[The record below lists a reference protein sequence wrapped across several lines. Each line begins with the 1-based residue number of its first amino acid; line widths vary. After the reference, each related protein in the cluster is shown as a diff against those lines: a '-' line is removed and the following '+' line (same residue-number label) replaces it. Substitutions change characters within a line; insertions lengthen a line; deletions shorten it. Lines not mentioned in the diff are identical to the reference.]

1 MIDDIYIFDDIIDK
15 EHQNKIKDLLFGD
28 TFNWFFCK
36 DISINDNHVQRRPG
50 FAHYFFNHKTINSD
64 FHKDVF
70 PIITK
75 SLEKANIKYTECI
88 QGRSFFQLP
97 LNLPDRENVDSP
109 HIDRDVPHLAVLYY
123 VNDSDGDTII
133 YENTFEGYDKIP
145 LKKDLKIKQ
154 KISPKMG
161 RVVIFNGR
169 YWHTAEQ
176 PQQDERVIIN
186 YNVV

>member
-1 MIDDIYIFDDIIDK
+1 MINDILVFDDIIDID
-15 EHQNKIKDLLFGD
+15 HQNQIKNLLFSD
-28 TFNWFFCK
+28 KFNWFFCK
-36 DISINDNHVQRRPG
+36 DISINDNHVQQRPG
-50 FAHYFFNHKTINSD
+50 FAHYFYNNKSVNSN

-70 PIITK
+70 QIITK

-97 LNLPDRENVDSP
+97 LNLPDRQNVDSP

-123 VNDSDGDTII
+123 VNDGDGDTII
-133 YENTFEGYDKIP
+133 YENTFNGYDKIP
-145 LKKDLKIKQ
+145 HKNDLKIKQ
-154 KISPKMG
+154 KVSPKMG
-161 RVVIFNGR
+161 RVVIFNGK

-176 PQQDERVIIN
+176 PEHNVRCIIN